1 MHNFAP
7 KLANEQPTKTLRA
20 GVRAKHSLGA
30 APIPEDH
37 DDHHLEPWTSDID
50 NAQWLFNFDWE
61 TEFWPLP
68 SVENNDTLGFFDFGD
83 YHDTCVGALDTDPT
97 FLAPQDDVFNEDASN
112 SHLTPVIEPSAFLD
126 PMQGAANLSQNILH
140 SLTTHDLVSC
150 QQPDLPP
157 PVCTSPSS
165 DAPTS
170 ISPASSGLTMTWI
183 LSISILSRLMLL
195 RGPSIAVE
203 QAATRPSRTELCTFV
218 AVAAIMEEKTNIA
231 NTSETTAALA
241 TASIDAHVVM
251 QFDNSAHTNTTSKTV
266 VKEGGGGHQKQL
278 TTDEQR
284 KNPKFWDRPIG

>member
-68 SVENNDTLGFFDFGD
+68 RVENSDSLGFFDFGD

-97 FLAPQDDVFNEDASN
+97 FLAPQDDVFNVEASN

-140 SLTTHDLVSC
+140 SLTAHDLVSC

-170 ISPASSGLTMTWI
+170 ISPASSGYEKRSPQSSTSSPASNTAQ
-183 LSISILSRLMLL
+183 LSCGFCRQSCNDVDSLYIHLVSSHVTSRPFHCG
-195 RGPSIAVE
+195 RAS
-203 QAATRPSRTELCTFV
+203 CNKTF
-218 AVAAIMEEKTNIA
+218 KD
-231 NTSETTAALA
+231 
-241 TASIDAHVVM
+241 ASIDAHVVM

-266 VKEGGGGHQKQL
+266 VKEGGEGHQKQP

-284 KNPKFWDRPIG
+284 KNLKFWDRPIG